1 VRPSVKLAL
10 CQYGTQPALSMRLAL
25 ALGAEVALWLYSE
38 QVACWLDR
46 NVITA
51 IVGR

>member
-1 VRPSVKLAL
+1 ML
-10 CQYGTQPALSMRLAL
+10 L
-25 ALGAEVALWLYSE
+25 ALGAEVALWLYNE